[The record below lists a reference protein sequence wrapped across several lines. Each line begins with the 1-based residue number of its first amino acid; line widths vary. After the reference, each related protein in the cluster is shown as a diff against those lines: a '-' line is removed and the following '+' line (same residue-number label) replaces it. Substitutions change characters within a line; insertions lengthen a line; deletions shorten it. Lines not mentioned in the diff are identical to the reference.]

1 MSKLTLDKT
10 PGHPVV
16 LVVDI
21 TRDRE
26 GFEYRMTQSITDELR
41 KRTVDL
47 TQNSPVFATDESE
60 YLGAFNSAPTFNCLL
75 LVAHGGG
82 EPKGGR
88 ASAVAGPLG
97 RMDWYSLSALTE
109 NLRDKFVMLAVCHG
123 YCEDA
128 ISAFLTDDSWALS
141 LLASKV
147 SLSSREAIAF
157 FPPFLETLTG
167 SCPQSI
173 DPTQIRYALEVN
185 NILSGNKMEMVS
197 HALPI

>member
-1 MSKLTLDKT
+1 MSKLTLDRT

-16 LVVDI
+16 LIVDI

-26 GFEYRMTQSITDELR
+26 GFEYRMTQSISDELR
-41 KRTVDL
+41 KRAVDL
-47 TQNSPVFATDESE
+47 TQNSPVFAADVSE

-75 LVAHGGG
+75 LVAHGGR

-88 ASAVAGPLG
+88 ASEVAGALG
-97 RMDWYSLSALTE
+97 RIDWYSLSALTG

-123 YCEDA
+123 YCQDA

-147 SLSSREAIAF
+147 PLNSKEAIAF
-157 FPPFLETLTG
+157 FPPFLETLARV
-167 SCPQSI
+167 CPESI
-173 DPTQIRYALEVN
+173 DPIQIRYALETN
-185 NILSGNKMEMVS
+185 NSHSGNKMEMFS
-197 HALPI
+197 QGLPS